1 MHVKGKQIYV
11 LLNHGKIL
19 FKKLAI
25 ESLCHSCSVYQKT
38 MISDNLSFEK
48 EDSKSE
54 IWNFALYAQS
64 SKIKILVECILAI
77 LFVVSYKVSFGMF
90 KYYSTQLIL
99 FIF

>member
-54 IWNFALYAQS
+54 I
-64 SKIKILVECILAI
+64 
-77 LFVVSYKVSFGMF
+77 
-90 KYYSTQLIL
+90 
-99 FIF
+99 